1 MSQIKNKNKN
11 NKTYWRSL
19 SDKMSSDDI
28 KSFIV
33 NEFPEGTSELADTM
47 SRKKF
52 LSLMGASMAMAGL
65 VGCRKPVQKIIPY
78 VDAPED
84 VIPGIPNYF
93 ASTVP
98 IGLNA
103 FGVIVESHVG
113 RPTHIEGNK
122 NHPQSKGSVNSFIQA
137 SILDLYDPD
146 RLKEPIF
153 ENKNSTLDKF
163 SEQISSLSKSSNTA
177 FITKTINSPSTIEL
191 IDKVKKKF
199 SNSSWTSF
207 DLDSK
212 ENQITGIKKVTNKEI
227 IPFYQF
233 DKAKVVLSVDSDFLS
248 GDQASIHNQKTFSKA
263 RRVKDTTDS
272 MNRLYCIEST
282 LTNTGMM
289 ADHRFKI
296 KPNEVFNFL
305 AELNN
310 QLIKK
315 GLFNLEKIEV
325 TGIHFEEKYLKM
337 IKVLAGDLVKNR
349 SKSIITAGD
358 PLSSEI
364 HSLIYLLNQE
374 LGNNN
379 KTIKY
384 TSVSESIKPK
394 LSSAI
399 ELVDKI
405 NNKEVDNLFILDI
418 DFVHLFSHML
428 KDSLSN
434 LVQNVFYIGAH
445 RDLTSMQS
453 DWTIP
458 LSHYLES
465 WGDARSVDGT
475 LSIIQP
481 LIRPLYNS
489 ISLNEFLSIL
499 SGEGKTDYKILKE
512 SSLWRTKKAS
522 FRKVIHDGYLKSSV
536 LSNIVN
542 VKKANIKSFKNIF
555 SQIRKN
561 LLKAKS
567 DDLTVRYSLSSQVY
581 DGRFM
586 NNFWLREVP
595 DAVSKISWENVA
607 LVSLQ
612 TAKDYSLNNS
622 DLVKLSTN
630 VNGSAATIEAPIWI
644 LPGLPNDSV
653 VLEMGYG
660 RVIEREVD
668 RTYIDE
674 GILGYNALSIKD
686 PSSYFD
692 SIKLSKLNKK
702 HPVACVQD
710 HHGLDIEGLAGDEVD
725 KRLPEIIR
733 ESTLEEYK
741 KDDDFVDYYDKKWH
755 IPKKNEDI
763 PSMYP
768 SHDYTKGPQW
778 GMSIDLNVCSGC
790 NACAIACQSE
800 NNIPVVGKQQVMDG
814 REMSWIRMDRY
825 FKGDTENPEFALQPV
840 ACLHCENAPCE
851 QVCPVAATVH
861 DENGLNGM
869 AYNRCIGTRYC
880 ANNCPYKVRRFNFYN
895 YTVDTPDVVQMA
907 ANPDVTVRFRGVME
921 KCTYCVQRIHAAEIK
936 AKLEDRDLRDSD
948 INVACQSA
956 CAMDAVKFGDITD
969 PNSEVSK
976 AKALSHDYSLL
987 KMLNTKP
994 RTTYLAKLRNPHPEL
1009 VEHKEHKEHYE
1020 GGHH

>member
-1 MSQIKNKNKN
+1 MSQIKNTN

-19 SDKMSSDDI
+19 SDKMDSDDI
-28 KSFIV
+28 KSFLV

-47 SRKKF
+47 TRKKF

-93 ASTVP
+93 ATTVP

-103 FGVIVESHVG
+103 FGAIVESHVG

-146 RLKEPIF
+146 RIKEPIL
-153 ENKNSTLDKF
+153 ENKNSSLDKF
-163 SEQISSLSKSSNTA
+163 AETISSISESSNTA
-177 FITKTINSPSTIEL
+177 FISKTINSPATIGL
-191 IDKVKKKF
+191 IDKVKQKF
-199 SNSSWTSF
+199 PKASWTSF

-212 ENQITGIKKVTNKEI
+212 ENQISGIKNIINKEMM
-227 IPFYQF
+227 PFYQF
-233 DKAKVVLSVDSDFLS
+233 DKAKVVLSIESDFLS
-248 GDQASIHNQKTFSKA
+248 GDQTSIHNQKTFSKA
-263 RRVKDTTDS
+263 RRVKDNSDS

-282 LTNTGMM
+282 LTSTGMM

-296 KPNEVFNFL
+296 NPNQVFNFL

-310 QLIKK
+310 QLIKN

-325 TGIHFEEKYLKM
+325 TGIHFEQKYLKM
-337 IKVLAGDLVKNR
+337 IKVLARDLVKNR
-349 SKSIITAGD
+349 SKSIIAAGD

-364 HSLIYLLNQE
+364 HSLIFLLNQE

-379 KTIKY
+379 KTIRY
-384 TSVSESIKPK
+384 ASVSESIKPE

-399 ELVDKI
+399 DLVNRI
-405 NNKEVDNLFILDI
+405 NNKKVDNLFILDL

-428 KDSLSN
+428 KDSISN
-434 LVQNVFYIGAH
+434 LVKNIYYLGSH
-445 RDLTSMQS
+445 RDLTSIES
-453 DWTIP
+453 KWTIP
-458 LSHYLES
+458 ISHYLES
-465 WGDARSVDGT
+465 WGDARSIDGT
-475 LSIIQP
+475 LSIVQP

-499 SGEGKTDYKILKE
+499 IKEKKSDYTILKD
-512 SSLWRTKKAS
+512 SKLWKTKNKAS
-522 FRKVIHDGYLKSSV
+522 FRKVIHDGFLKSSV

-542 VKKANIKSFKNIF
+542 VKKVNIKSFKNIF
-555 SQIRKN
+555 SEIKRN
-561 LLKAKS
+561 LLKGKS
-567 DDLTVRYSLSSQVY
+567 NDLTVRFSLSSQVY

-607 LVSLQ
+607 LISLK
-612 TAKDYSLNNS
+612 TAKDYNLSNS
-622 DLVKLSTN
+622 DLVKLSTK
-630 VNGSAATIEAPIWI
+630 VNGKSATIKAPIWI
-644 LPGLPNDSV
+644 LPGLPNNSV
-653 VLEMGYG
+653 ILEMGYG
-660 RVIEREVD
+660 RIIDREVD

-674 GILGYNALSIKD
+674 GVLGYNALSIKNLD
-686 PSSYFD
+686 SYYG
-692 SIKLSKLNKK
+692 SIELLKTDEK

-710 HHGLDIEGLAGDEVD
+710 HHGLDIESLAGDEVEN
-725 KRLPEIIR
+725 RLPEIIR
-733 ESTLEEYK
+733 ESTLENFK
-741 KDDDFVDYYDKKWH
+741 KDDDFVDYHDKKWH

-768 SHDYTKGPQW
+768 SHDYSKGLQW

-825 FKGDTENPEFALQPV
+825 FKGDVENPEFALQPV

-880 ANNCPYKVRRFNFYN
+880 ANNCPYKVRRFNYYN

-921 KCTYCVQRIHAAEIK
+921 KCTYCVQRIHGAEIK
-936 AKLEDRDLRDSD
+936 AKLEDRELIDSD

-956 CAMDAVKFGDITD
+956 CAMDAIKFGDINNPD
-969 PNSEVSK
+969 SEVSK

-994 RTTYLAKLRNPHPEL
+994 RTTYLAKLRNPHPDL
-1009 VEHKEHKEHYE
+1009 VEHEELKEHHQ